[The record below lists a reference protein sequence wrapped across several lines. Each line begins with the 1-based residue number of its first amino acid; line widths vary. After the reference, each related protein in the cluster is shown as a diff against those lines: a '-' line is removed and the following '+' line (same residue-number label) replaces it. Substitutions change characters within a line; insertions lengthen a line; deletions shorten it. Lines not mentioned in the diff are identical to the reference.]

1 MKVKNDKEPSLFRK
15 LIDIYFEQAKRRK
28 AVRLLERQS
37 WSFDFLAAVV
47 NKAAKL
53 SGKAMSIS
61 VTNKDGTTLT
71 IVGRS
76 DSGTQYEDSI
86 FDHLDDDVALQ
97 HFIAKNSTRGLRQ

>member
-1 MKVKNDKEPSLFRK
+1 MKAKKDKEPSLLRK
-15 LIDIYFEQAKRRK
+15 LIDIYFEQAKHRK

-71 IVGRS
+71 IAGS
-76 DSGTQYEDSI
+76 PDNETQFEDSI
-86 FDHLDDDVALQ
+86 FDHLDDDTALQ
-97 HFIAKNSTRGLRQ
+97 HFIAKNSTRR

>member
-1 MKVKNDKEPSLFRK
+1 MKAKKDKEPSLLRK

-28 AVRLLERQS
+28 AMRLLEKQS

-47 NKAAKL
+47 SKAAKL

-71 IVGRS
+71 IAGS
-76 DSGTQYEDSI
+76 PDNETQFEDSI
-86 FDHLDDDVALQ
+86 FDHLDDDTALQ
-97 HFIAKNSTRGLRQ
+97 HFIAKNSTRR